1 MVNGTYGLFNAVYQN
16 RGVLVTNA
24 ATATRANVNSK
35 VAYSQTLYFL
45 FKVRRARGIYRFPII
60 EKNEKKNKTTS
71 V

>member
-45 FKVRRARGIYRFPII
+45 FKVRRARGIY
-60 EKNEKKNKTTS
+60 
-71 V
+71 